1 MNPAAIDAM
10 RQAVKSTIQQAG
22 SKKKK
27 KGKAKPPS
35 NFSKMESSKRDMQ
48 DDAKKG
54 IAENSPRDQKMD
66 AGMMGGKKR
75 PPFGKKQA
83 YGKR

>member
-1 MNPAAIDAM
+1 M
-10 RQAVKSTIQQAG
+10 RQAVKSTIQKAG
-22 SKKKK
+22 SKK

-54 IAENSPRDQKMD
+54 IVENSPRDQKMD
-66 AGMMGGKKR
+66 AAMMGGKKK